1 MLVTQSTFEMVTE
14 SKKKN
19 KPKKKPGVQH
29 CINGLL

>member
-19 KPKKKPGVQH
+19 KPKKNQVYSTA
-29 CINGLL
+29 

>member
-14 SKKKN
+14 SKKK
-19 KPKKKPGVQH
+19 KQTKKKPGVQH